1 MNGQTIPIVAAIV
14 LQSALALGV
23 FLTNPRRRSNQSFLF
38 LSIAAVGWLFALY
51 YGSTATDLSL
61 VTWWM
66 REAFV
71 AGILVLL
78 ALNLLR
84 LSIGER
90 QNQWSAILRRARLW
104 LIVAGG
110 MIVFCQ
116 TKFFLQG
123 AQLIYPL
130 GTAPPRPLY
139 GSGAWIYMVY
149 FALAIVLLII
159 HSSHDLKRTTG
170 GEHVALAFLSVGG
183 VFVIAFPIVLS
194 LALRAFVEPS
204 RLLWF
209 APFRVVLFSLVVA
222 YGIATRKLMEVSFF
236 LRRVMFYVVLGAY
249 LLALYALVWW
259 LVAAATAPLRGDHR
273 TIAHIAAALVITFA
287 MAPAR
292 GLSQSFADRLFVGSR
307 GIDFR
312 ATVSKAAAILE
323 SVTTLPDLLRR
334 FATTIGEA
342 VGTDSVTIFLESRKG
357 FIRKYS
363 SAGAPR
369 ADGQIDISADSPL
382 VNWLRSHREPLI
394 LDELHRVRETASTTA
409 VRDQLE
415 ALNVAAALG
424 IFSREHL
431 VGIMLLGPRL
441 SGRIYGSVE
450 QNALQILCG
459 QLAVAIENAELFTEV
474 QNAKIYNEILL
485 QNLTTGVI
493 AADADGSISVFN
505 SEAEKI
511 TGLDAKT
518 MLDKAIRD
526 CPGPYAISWKPRC
539 NRVNGRKIA
548 SSICAPLQGGYLPGQ
563 VARRSTVKIVN
574 YSALLSLLPT

>member
-71 AGILVLL
+71 AGILVLSS
-78 ALNLLR
+78 LNLLR

-90 QNQWSAILRRARLW
+90 QNQWSAILYRARLW
-104 LIVAGG
+104 LIVAAG

-123 AQLIYPL
+123 AQLIYPV

-149 FALAIVLLII
+149 FALAIVVLIF
-159 HSSHDLKRTTG
+159 HSSRDLKRTTG
-170 GEHVALAFLSVGG
+170 GEHVALAFLAIGG

-194 LALRAFVEPS
+194 LALRLFVEPS

-209 APFRVVLFSLVVA
+209 APFRVLLFSLVVA
-222 YGIATRKLMEVSFF
+222 YGIATRKVIEVGFF
-236 LRRVMFYVVLGAY
+236 LRRLMSYVVLAAY

-259 LVAAATAPLRGDHR
+259 LVAAAMAPLRGDHR

-292 GLSQSFADRLFVGSR
+292 GISQSFADKLFVGTR

-342 VGTDSVTIFLESRKG
+342 VGTDSVTIFLESRRG
-357 FIRKYS
+357 FTQRYS
-363 SAGAPR
+363 NAHDGRIEAQPEIAP
-369 ADGQIDISADSPL
+369 DSPL
-382 VNWLRSHREPLI
+382 INWLTRNREPLI
-394 LDELHRVRETASTTA
+394 LDELHRVRETAST
-409 VRDQLE
+409 
-415 ALNVAAALG
+415 
-424 IFSREHL
+424 
-431 VGIMLLGPRL
+431 
-441 SGRIYGSVE
+441 
-450 QNALQILCG
+450 NA
-459 QLAVAIENAELFTEV
+459 
-474 QNAKIYNEILL
+474 
-485 QNLTTGVI
+485 
-493 AADADGSISVFN
+493 
-505 SEAEKI
+505 
-511 TGLDAKT
+511 
-518 MLDKAIRD
+518 
-526 CPGPYAISWKPRC
+526 
-539 NRVNGRKIA
+539 
-548 SSICAPLQGGYLPGQ
+548 
-563 VARRSTVKIVN
+563 
-574 YSALLSLLPT
+574 